1 MIEIAFGLR
10 VLFCLINL
18 SIKIPWVELKDQVN
32 FLFPIA
38 YAVILKLLLICY
50 LQEKIW
56 VEIKTLLEMS

>member
-18 SIKIPWVELKDQVN
+18 SIKIPWVALKDQVN